1 MILQALHAA
10 TTTTTLPASVSK
22 GSSSI
27 LDPIAKPIADVLAFF
42 YGIVPNYAF
51 AILALSLVWMVIIS
65 PLTLKTTR
73 SMLAMQ
79 KLQPEM
85 KRLQEKHRNDRQA
98 LAAAQMELYKENNVS
113 PFGSCLPS
121 ILPLPVFIA
130 LFRVIDGLSHT
141 TTVNG
146 VKYSTPKF
154 LSHNTAM
161 YRAISKSGG
170 HLNAF
175 GLDLAKSALSGHS
188 TFATALPFYVLLLVM
203 MGTQYFQT
211 QQMMSR
217 NPAAQQQNSQMQI
230 MKFLPLI
237 FGVICIRFPAGVV
250 LYYAMSNV
258 CRIGQQF
265 LMYRFDPKVRT
276 LAIKDVVEIEAAAH
290 VEDDE
295 KPASMFSRK
304 PSTTPVAGPAGRGRF
319 RDLLNGA
326 VEQQQAS
333 RSKSTERKATPT
345 KGGTTPTKGGTT
357 PAKGGAIS
365 RNGSAVPKGANQ
377 KAANGAKAGNGTTK
391 PAPNRVSTPPRA
403 NGTAAPVGA
412 NGNGSKG
419 NGSNGNGSNGSN
431 GNGSA
436 GSNPPANGSSPNQTT
451 PSTNGGTRSG
461 GTPPRT
467 GAGSG
472 RTGAGGR
479 TGAAGGSRNKRQGR

>member
-10 TTTTTLPASVSK
+10 TSTTSTTLPASVSK

-141 TTVNG
+141 TTYHG

-154 LSHNTAM
+154 LSHNTSM
-161 YRAISKSGG
+161 YHAITKSGG

-175 GLDLAKSALSGHS
+175 GLDLAKSALSSHS
-188 TFATALPFYVLLLVM
+188 TFGTALPFYILLLVM

-265 LMYRFDPKVRT
+265 LMYRFDPKVKT

-295 KPASMFSRK
+295 KPATMFNRK
-304 PSTTPVAGPAGRGRF
+304 ASTPAVNGPSGRGRF

-326 VEQQQAS
+326 AEQQQAS
-333 RSKSTERKATPT
+333 RTASTDRKASRA
-345 KGGTTPTKGGTT
+345 KSGVT
-357 PAKGGAIS
+357 PAKGGATA
-365 RNGSAVPKGANQ
+365 RNGSAPPKGGNL
-377 KAANGAKAGNGTTK
+377 KAGNGAKAGNAAAK
-391 PAPNRVSTPPRA
+391 PAPNRAATPPKG
-403 NGTAAPVGA
+403 NGAAPTRA
-412 NGNGSKG
+412 QTNGNGSTANGSTGNTQPTGKTSPTG
-419 NGSNGNGSNGSN
+419 NGSNETPN
-431 GNGSA
+431 GNDT
-436 GSNPPANGSSPNQTT
+436 NR
-451 PSTNGGTRSG
+451 NGGAGPRSG
-461 GTPPRT
+461 AT
-467 GAGSG
+467 SG
-472 RTGAGGR
+472 RTGAGSR
-479 TGAAGGSRNKRQGR
+479 TGAGGSRNKRRGR

>member
-10 TTTTTLPASVSK
+10 TTSSTTLPANVAK

-42 YGIVPNYAF
+42 YSIVPNYAF

-141 TTVNG
+141 TTYHG
-146 VKYSTPKF
+146 IKYSTPKF

-161 YRAISKSGG
+161 YHAITKSGG

-188 TFATALPFYVLLLVM
+188 TFATALPFYILLLIM

-250 LYYAMSNV
+250 LYYAMSNL

-290 VEDDE
+290 VQDDE

-304 PSTTPVAGPAGRGRF
+304 PSSTPVAGPAGRGRF

-333 RSKSTERKATPT
+333 RNAAGDKKASGA
-345 KGGTTPTKGGTT
+345 KGGAT
-357 PAKGGAIS
+357 PAKGGAS
-365 RNGSAVPKGANQ
+365 GRNGSAPQKSGNQ
-377 KAANGAKAGNGTTK
+377 KAANGARASNGGAK
-391 PAPNRVSTPPRA
+391 PALNRGATPA
-403 NGTAAPVGA
+403 KTNGTATPAKT
-412 NGNGSKG
+412 NGTATPPKTNG
-419 NGSNGNGSNGSN
+419 NGSNGNGSSGNGN
-431 GNGSA
+431 ATPTGNGSGTGNRTPSA
-436 GSNPPANGSSPNQTT
+436 DGSNRN
-451 PSTNGGTRSG
+451 G

-467 GAGSG
+467 GTGSG
-472 RTGAGGR
+472 RTGAGSR
-479 TGAAGGSRNKRQGR
+479 TGAGGSRNKRRGR